1 MLTTHA
7 AGSATAPL
15 IASCSFVFRV
25 VGFIIDDLKK
35 KKRLCRVEVGP
46 RPFFSLLVESCSL
59 RHREPIVLFA
69 LGPVAQG
76 ASNVDEKSVRN
87 IMYLFH

>member
-7 AGSATAPL
+7 AGSATVLP

-35 KKRLCRVEVGP
+35 KKKTLRGVVRL
-46 RPFFSLLVESCSL
+46 LMK
-59 RHREPIVLFA
+59 I
-69 LGPVAQG
+69 
-76 ASNVDEKSVRN
+76 DKK
-87 IMYLFH
+87 

>member
-1 MLTTHA
+1 MFLEGRYLAVKSLSFNVVSHSSLPRLLTICWYLEGMLTTHA

-35 KKRLCRVEVGP
+35 K
-46 RPFFSLLVESCSL
+46 
-59 RHREPIVLFA
+59 H
-69 LGPVAQG
+69 
-76 ASNVDEKSVRN
+76 
-87 IMYLFH
+87 